1 MEKKQRRCGQIAK
14 PGSALC
20 GNHAT
25 DGGASIHFAIFA
37 RCLLFSIF
45 FILSHYA
52 LPIVERSRA
61 YFSLSLPSRSSP
73 YSRARSA
80 GQARERQHVQLSKR
94 CPPPSFIFCFFSPPP
109 PPPPRNSRTRATPRL
124 LLSVDSCASRVRSL
138 QVEGARQGA
147 RQARQAMSRSSAQ
160 AGREKTPCHPPL
172 NSRSVRASSASV
184 FSPLHKFYISVLAVP
199 YHTLNIMVI

>member
-1 MEKKQRRCGQIAK
+1 MQSSLGAYSFLSFLSSLITFSPSWNA
-14 PGSALC
+14 PAL
-20 GNHAT
+20 
-25 DGGASIHFAIFA
+25 I
-37 RCLLFSIF
+37 
-45 FILSHYA
+45 
-52 LPIVERSRA
+52 
-61 YFSLSLPSRSSP
+61 SLSRFLPVPRP
-73 YSRARSA
+73 IRARAPPGKHVNGSS
-80 GQARERQHVQLSKR
+80 HVQLSKR

-124 LLSVDSCASRVRSL
+124 PLSVDSCASRVRSL

-199 YHTLNIMVI
+199 YHSLNIMVI